1 MSIIETL
8 IAITL
13 LYTVLVLAMVVL
25 VLSLTWIFKT
35 WAWYALAAGLTIS
48 GGIRVLGL
56 VRLPSQIIEAQS
68 RGVMPSSIS
77 FDQWLITIATL
88 LGVTLMVTGFG
99 KLRMDLRKVNE
110 ALKRMVGVKTL
121 TEIKDEETDKLK

>member
-1 MSIIETL
+1 MSIIEIL

-13 LYTVLVLAMVVL
+13 LYTVLILVMVVL
-25 VLSLTWIFKT
+25 VISLTWVFKT

-56 VRLPSQIIEAQS
+56 LRLPSQIIEAQA
-68 RGVMPSSIS
+68 RGVMPASIS

-88 LGVTLMVTGFG
+88 IGVALMVVGFG
-99 KLRMDLRKVNE
+99 KLRSDLR
-110 ALKRMVGVKTL
+110 RIGR
-121 TEIKDEETDKLK
+121 